1 MNSAV
6 KICCYLLSSSIYFL
20 LLFMDVHRN
29 IMDMNKY
36 NLIEQFYKLM
46 EEFFVSEA
54 FFMMEF
60 DKKILVSLWI
70 VKLIRL

>member
-1 MNSAV
+1 
-6 KICCYLLSSSIYFL
+6 
-20 LLFMDVHRN
+20 MDVHRN
-29 IMDMNKY
+29 IMEMNKY

-60 DKKILVSLWI
+60 DKKNPSFSLDS
-70 VKLIRL
+70 